1 MQEIW
6 SITID
11 DYINIIDMA
20 KANGKKPG
28 DSMEEELR
36 TYMNIK
42 NQKPV
47 GRTEL
52 NKEEFIAECISKNQ
66 NVADFKID
74 NNGTCE
80 MKIFKKKDE
89 I

>member
-6 SITID
+6 SISID

-42 NQKPV
+42 NQKPI

-52 NKEEFIAECISKNQ
+52 NKEEFIKECISKNK
-66 NVADFKID
+66 NLADLTVEKDGKCEIKFFKPKRK
-74 NNGTCE
+74 E
-80 MKIFKKKDE
+80 
-89 I
+89 